1 MQEATTVQAGSFL
14 SVTTPF
20 GADVL
25 LLEGFSGREAISE
38 PFHFELRMRSSQTAL
53 AASSIVGQSATV
65 TVQTQGGSARYFN
78 GIVTR
83 FAQVGADATQGYY
96 SAALAPRLW
105 LARLGSDRA
114 IYQNLSALDIVQQVL
129 SSFGVTV
136 KQSTTGTYAVREY
149 CVQYDES
156 PFDFISRLMEE
167 EGIFYFFTFA
177 NGSHTMVL
185 ADSPSA
191 HEPIAG
197 VSQLW
202 FSSDSVA
209 HSASERVSAFELV
222 TGLTERTHIVA
233 DYDYTAATVST
244 ATSSA
249 SGGVTNGTRYIFP
262 GRYAQAADSTRTAD
276 LRLAAQQIGQQTGRG
291 ASACYV
297 LSAGSS
303 FMLGGHANAAV
314 NASYVVRAVEHR
326 ATNGQYSND
335 FVVFPSSVPFRPPLV
350 TPRPVVA
357 GNHTALVTGSSGEE
371 IWTDAQGR
379 IKVKF
384 HWDRSSTANENTSC
398 WVRVAQTVAGNGWGH
413 FFLPRVGQEVIV
425 SYVDGDP
432 DRPLVTGSVYNQS
445 STLPYAQPSMQTR
458 STIMSRSSKGGT
470 AGNEIRME
478 DKTGSEELYLHAQ
491 KDMNV
496 SIENALATT
505 VIAGNETHTIQKG
518 DRTVDVQTGKETH
531 TVKGTRTLDV
541 TGDETHTNHAKFT
554 HDVTGDYTL
563 KVSGNLTIDVTG
575 SITFK
580 SGTSLAVQAGT
591 SLSSQAG
598 TTLENKAGTTL
609 TLQGLEVQSKAS
621 ATQTVDGGGMLSL
634 KGGLVKLN

>member
-1 MQEATTVQAGSFL
+1 MPAVTTVQTGSFL
-14 SVTTPF
+14 SVSTPF
-20 GADVL
+20 GENVL
-25 LLEGFSGREAISE
+25 LLEGFAGREAISE
-38 PFHFELRMRSSQTAL
+38 LFHFELRMRSTDDSLSPAK
-53 AASSIVGQSATV
+53 IVGKTATV
-65 TVQTQGGSARYFN
+65 TLQAPGGTPRYFS

-83 FAQVGADATQGYY
+83 FAQVGADASYGYY
-96 SAALAPRLW
+96 SAALAPSLW
-105 LARLGSDRA
+105 LATLGSDRV
-114 IYQNLSALDIVQQVL
+114 IYQSMTALDIIQKVL
-129 SSFGVTV
+129 APFNITI
-136 KQSTTGTYAVREY
+136 KQNTTGTYETREY

-156 PFDFISRLMEE
+156 PFQFVSRLMEE

-191 HEPIAG
+191 HQPIAAP
-197 VSQLW
+197 STLR

-209 HSASERVSAFELV
+209 HDPSERVSAFELV

-233 DYDYTAATVST
+233 DYDFTSATVST
-244 ATSSA
+244 ATSDA
-249 SGGVTNGTRYIFP
+249 SGGATNGTRYIFP
-262 GRYAQAADSTRTAD
+262 GRYAQASDSGNTAK
-276 LRLAAQQIGQQTGRG
+276 LRLAAQQVGQQTGHG
-291 ASACYV
+291 ASACCT
-297 LSAGSS
+297 LTAGSTFTLS
-303 FMLGGHANAAV
+303 GHANSAV
-314 NASYVVRAVEHR
+314 NATYVVRAVKHS
-326 ATNGQYSND
+326 ATNDIYTNE

-357 GNHTALVTGSSGEE
+357 GNHTAVVSGSTGEE
-371 IWTDAQGR
+371 IWTDSYGR

-384 HWDRSSTANENTSC
+384 HWDRSTTQNENTSC

-432 DRPLVTGSVYNQS
+432 DRPLVTGSVYNES
-445 STLPYAQPSMQTR
+445 NALPYAQPSMQTR
-458 STIMSRSSKGGT
+458 STIMSRSSKGGS

-531 TVKGTRTLDV
+531 NVKGTRALDV

-554 HDVTGDYTL
+554 HNVTGDYTL
-563 KVSGNLTIDVTG
+563 KVTGNLTIDVSG

-580 SGTSLAVQAGT
+580 SGTSLTAQAGT
-591 SLSSQAG
+591 SLSNQAG

-609 TLQGLEVQSKAS
+609 TIEGLEVQSKAS
-621 ATQTVDGGGMLSL
+621 AAGTVDGGGMLTL
-634 KGGLVKLN
+634 KGGLVKIN

>member
-1 MQEATTVQAGSFL
+1 MLQATTVQAGSFL
-14 SVTTPF
+14 SLSTPF

-25 LLEGFSGREAISE
+25 LLEGFAGREAVSE
-38 PFHFELRMRSSQTAL
+38 PFHFDLRMRSTNTAL
-53 AASSIVGQSATV
+53 SAQSIVGQSATV
-65 TVQTQGGSARYFN
+65 TLQTKTGAARYFN

-83 FAQVGADATQGYY
+83 FAQVGADASYGYY

-105 LARLGSDRA
+105 LATLGSDRA
-114 IYQNLSALDIVQQVL
+114 IFQNLSTLDIVTQVL

-136 KQSTTGTYAVREY
+136 KQSTTGSYAVREY

-156 PFDFISRLMEE
+156 PFQFISRLMEE

-191 HEPIAG
+191 HEPVANA
-197 VSQLW
+197 SQLW
-202 FSSDSVA
+202 FSSDSAA
-209 HSASERVSAFELV
+209 HSPSERVSAFELV

-233 DYDYTAATVST
+233 DYHYTSAAVST
-244 ATSSA
+244 ATSTA
-249 SGGVTNGTRYIFP
+249 SGGVTNGTRYTFP
-262 GRYAQAADSTRTAD
+262 GRYAQTSDSTRTAD
-276 LRLAAQQIGQQTGRG
+276 LRLAAQRVGQETGLG
-291 ASACYV
+291 ASACYA
-297 LSAGSS
+297 LAAGSS
-303 FMLGGHANAAV
+303 FSLGGHPNGAL
-314 NASYVVRAVEHR
+314 NASYVVRSVEHS
-326 ATNGQYSND
+326 ATNEHYANE
-335 FVVFPSSVPFRPPLV
+335 FVVFPSSVPFRPSLV
-350 TPRPVVA
+350 TPRPLVA
-357 GNHTALVTGSSGEE
+357 GSHTATVTGSSGEE
-371 IWTDAQGR
+371 IWTDAYGR
-379 IKVKF
+379 IKIKF
-384 HWDRSSTANENTSC
+384 HWDRSSGADENSSC

-413 FFLPRVGQEVIV
+413 VFLPRVGQEVIV

-445 STLPYAQPSMQTR
+445 STLPFGLPSLQTR

-496 SIENALATT
+496 SIENALSTT

-518 DRTVDVQTGKETH
+518 DRSVDVQTGKETH
-531 TVKGTRTLDV
+531 TVKGTRSLDV

-563 KVSGNLTIDVTG
+563 KVSGNLTIDVSG
-575 SITFK
+575 SITLK
-580 SGTSLAVQAGT
+580 SGTSLTAQAGT
-591 SLSSQAG
+591 SLTNQAG

-609 TLQGLEVQSKAS
+609 TNQGLEVQSKAS
-621 ATQTVDGGGMLSL
+621 ATQTVDGGGMLTL

>member
-1 MQEATTVQAGSFL
+1 MPAVTTVQTGSFL
-14 SVTTPF
+14 SVSTPF
-20 GADVL
+20 GENVL

-38 PFHFELRMRSSQTAL
+38 PFHFELRMRSTNTAL
-53 AASSIVGQSATV
+53 SAASIVGKSATV
-65 TVQTQGGSARYFN
+65 TLQSPGGSARYFN

-83 FAQVGADATQGYY
+83 FAQVGADTAYGYY
-96 SAALAPRLW
+96 SAALAPSLW
-105 LARLGSDRA
+105 LATLGCDRV
-114 IYQNLSALDIVQQVL
+114 IYQNLSVPDIIQKVL
-129 SSFGVTV
+129 SPFNVTV
-136 KQSTTGTYAVREY
+136 KQSTTGTYAAREY

-156 PFDFISRLMEE
+156 PFHFVSRLMEE

-177 NGSHTMVL
+177 DGSHTMVL

-191 HEPIAG
+191 HEPTANA
-197 VSQLW
+197 SNLW
-202 FSSDSVA
+202 FSSDAKA
-209 HSASERVSAFELV
+209 HSPSERVAEFEFV

-233 DYDYTAATVST
+233 DYDFTSAAVST

-249 SGGVTNGTRYIFP
+249 TGGVTNGTRYTFP
-262 GRYAQAADSTRTAD
+262 GRYAQASDSDHTAA
-276 LRLAAQQIGQQTGRG
+276 LRLAAQQVGQQTGRG
-291 ASACYV
+291 LSACYA
-297 LSAGSS
+297 LTAGST
-303 FMLGGHANAAV
+303 FTLGGHANSAV
-314 NASYVVRAVEHR
+314 NATYVVRAVEHS
-326 ATNGQYSND
+326 ATNDVYSNE

-357 GNHTALVTGSSGEE
+357 GNHTAVVSGSTGEE
-371 IWTDAQGR
+371 IWTDSYGR

-384 HWDRSSTANENTSC
+384 HWDRSTTRNENTSC

-445 STLPYAQPSMQTR
+445 STLPYEQPSMQTR
-458 STIMSRSSKGGT
+458 STIMSRSSKGGS

-531 TVKGTRTLDV
+531 TVKGTRALDV

-554 HDVTGDYTL
+554 HNVTGDYTL
-563 KVSGNLTIDVTG
+563 KVSGNLTIDVSG

-580 SGTSLAVQAGT
+580 SGTSLTAQAGT
-591 SLSSQAG
+591 SLSNQAG

-609 TLQGLEVQSKAS
+609 TLEGLEVQGKAS
-621 ATQTVDGGGMLSL
+621 AAATVDGGGMLTL
-634 KGGLVKLN
+634 KGGLVKIN

>member
-1 MQEATTVQAGSFL
+1 MPQVTTVQSGSFL

-20 GADVL
+20 GEDVL

-38 PFHFELRMRSSQTAL
+38 PFHFELRMRSTNPAL
-53 AASSIVGQSATV
+53 SAASIVGKSATV
-65 TVQTQGGSARYFN
+65 TIQTHGGTPRYFN

-83 FAQVGADATQGYY
+83 FAQVGADAAYGYY

-105 LARLGSDRA
+105 LATLGSDRV
-114 IYQNLSALDIVQQVL
+114 IYQNMTVLDIVEKAL
-129 SSFGVTV
+129 SGLGITV
-136 KQSTTGTYAVREY
+136 KKNTTGDYAAREY

-156 PFDFISRLMEE
+156 PFHFVSRLMEE

-191 HEPIAG
+191 HEATPNAG
-197 VSQLW
+197 KLW
-202 FSSDSVA
+202 FSGDSVA
-209 HSASERVSAFELV
+209 HSPAERVSSFELV

-233 DYDYTAATVST
+233 DYDFTSAAVST
-244 ATSSA
+244 ATSSSR
-249 SGGVTNGTRYIFP
+249 SGTTNGTRYTFP
-262 GRYAQAADSTRTAD
+262 GRYAQAKDSSRTAD
-276 LRLAAQQIGQQTGRG
+276 LRLAAQQVGQQTGRG
-291 ASACYV
+291 TSACFA
-297 LSAGSS
+297 LTAGSS
-303 FMLGGHANAAV
+303 FTLGGHANGAV
-314 NASYVVRAVEHR
+314 NANYVVRAVEHS
-326 ATNGQYSND
+326 ATNDQYTNE

-357 GNHTALVTGSSGEE
+357 GNHTATVSGSSGEE
-371 IWTDAQGR
+371 LWTDAYGR

-384 HWDRSSTANENTSC
+384 HWDRSWTEHENTSC

-432 DRPLVTGSVYNQS
+432 DRPLVTGCVYNKS
-445 STLPYAQPSMQTR
+445 STLPYEMPSMQTR
-458 STIMSRSSKGGT
+458 STIMSRSSKNGE

-491 KDMNV
+491 KDMNL

-505 VIAGNETHTIQKG
+505 VIAGNETHTVQKG
-518 DRTVDVQTGKETH
+518 DRVVDVQTGKETH
-531 TVKGTRTLDV
+531 TVKGTRLLDV
-541 TGDETHTNHAKFT
+541 TGDETHRNHAKFT

-563 KVSGNLTIDVTG
+563 KVSGNLTIDVSG

-580 SGTSLAVQAGT
+580 SGTSFSAKAGT
-591 SLSSQAG
+591 SLSNEAG
-598 TTLENKAGTTL
+598 TTLANKAGTTL
-609 TLQGLEVQSKAS
+609 TIEGLEVQGKAS
-621 ATQTVDGGGMLSL
+621 ATASVDGGGMLAL
-634 KGGLVKLN
+634 KGGIVKLN

>member
-14 SVTTPF
+14 AVSTPF

-38 PFHFELRMRSSQTAL
+38 PFHFELRMRSTQVAL

-65 TVQTQGGSARYFN
+65 TVQTPEGSARYFN

-83 FAQVGADATQGYY
+83 FAQVGADAGNGYY

-136 KQSTTGTYAVREY
+136 QQSTTGTYAVREY

-191 HEPIAG
+191 HEPVAN
-197 VSQLW
+197 VPQLW
-202 FSSDSVA
+202 FSSDSAA
-209 HSASERVSAFELV
+209 HSPSERVSAFELM

-233 DYDYTAATVST
+233 DYDYTAATIST

-249 SGGVTNGTRYIFP
+249 SGGVTNGTRYTFP
-262 GRYAQAADSTRTAD
+262 GRYAQASDSTRTAD
-276 LRLAAQQIGQQTGRG
+276 LRLAAQQIAQQTGRG
-291 ASACYV
+291 VSACYA
-297 LSAGSS
+297 LTAGAS
-303 FMLGGHANAAV
+303 FTLGGHANAAV
-314 NASYVVRAVEHR
+314 NANYVVRAVEHS
-326 ATNGQYSND
+326 ATNDRYSNE

-357 GNHTALVTGSSGEE
+357 GNHTATVTGSSGEE
-371 IWTDAQGR
+371 IWTDAYGR

-384 HWDRSSTANENTSC
+384 HWDRSSTSNENTSC

-470 AGNEIRME
+470 AGNEIRIE

-518 DRTVDVQTGKETH
+518 DRTIDVQTGKETH
-531 TVKGTRTLDV
+531 TVKGTRSLDV

-554 HDVTGDYTL
+554 HNVTGDYTL

-580 SGTSLAVQAGT
+580 SGTSLTAQAGT
-591 SLSSQAG
+591 SLSNQAG

-609 TLQGLEVQSKAS
+609 TIQGLEVQSKAS

>member
-1 MQEATTVQAGSFL
+1 MQEATTVQAGSLL

-38 PFHFELRMRSSQTAL
+38 PFHFELRMRSTQVAL

-65 TVQTQGGSARYFN
+65 TVQTPGGSARYFN

-83 FAQVGADATQGYY
+83 FAQVGADAAHGYY

-136 KQSTTGTYAVREY
+136 KPSTTGTYAVREY

-185 ADSPSA
+185 ADGPSA

-197 VSQLW
+197 VPQLW
-202 FSSDSVA
+202 FSSDSIS
-209 HSASERVSAFELV
+209 HSPSERVSAFELV

-233 DYDYTAATVST
+233 DYDYTAATIST

-249 SGGVTNGTRYIFP
+249 SGGVTNGTRYTFP
-262 GRYAQAADSTRTAD
+262 GRYAQASDSTRTAD

-291 ASACYV
+291 ASACYA
-297 LSAGSS
+297 LTAGSS
-303 FMLGGHANAAV
+303 FTLGGHANAAV
-314 NASYVVRAVEHR
+314 NANYVVRAVEHS
-326 ATNGQYSND
+326 ATNDQYSNE

-350 TPRPVVA
+350 TPRPVVP
-357 GNHTALVTGSSGEE
+357 GNHTATVTGSSGEE
-371 IWTDAQGR
+371 IWTDAYGR

-470 AGNEIRME
+470 AGNEIRIE

-531 TVKGTRTLDV
+531 TVKGTRSLDV

-563 KVSGNLTIDVTG
+563 KVSGNLTIDVSG

-580 SGTSLAVQAGT
+580 SGTSLTAQAGT
-591 SLSSQAG
+591 SLSNQAG

-609 TLQGLEVQSKAS
+609 TIQGLEVQSKAS
-621 ATQTVDGGGMLSL
+621 ATQTVDGGGMLTL

>member
-1 MQEATTVQAGSFL
+1 MTQVTTVQTGSFL

-38 PFHFELRMRSSQTAL
+38 PFHFELRMRSTQTAL
-53 AASSIVGQSATV
+53 SAASIVGQSATV
-65 TVQTQGGSARYFN
+65 TLQTQGGTARYFN

-83 FAQVGADATQGYY
+83 FAQVGADATGGYY

-105 LARLGSDRA
+105 LASLGSDRT
-114 IYQNLSALDIVQQVL
+114 IYQNMSALDIVQQVL
-129 SSFGVTV
+129 SGLGVTV
-136 KQSTTGTYAVREY
+136 KQSTTGTYVAREY

-191 HEPIAG
+191 HEPAPNA
-197 VSQLW
+197 SQLW

-209 HSASERVSAFELV
+209 HSPSERVSAFELV

-233 DYDYTAATVST
+233 DYDYTSAAVST

-249 SGGVTNGTRYIFP
+249 SGGMTNGTRYTFP
-262 GRYAQAADSTRTAD
+262 GRYAQASDSTRTAD

-291 ASACYV
+291 GSACYA
-297 LSAGSS
+297 LTAGST
-303 FMLGGHANAAV
+303 FTLGGHANSAV
-314 NASYVVRAVEHR
+314 NATYVVRSVEHS
-326 ATNGQYSND
+326 ATNDVYANE
-335 FVVFPSSVPFRPPLV
+335 FEVFPSSVPFRPPLV

-357 GNHTALVTGSSGEE
+357 GNHTATVTGSSGEE
-371 IWTDAQGR
+371 IWTDAYGR

-458 STIMSRSSKGGT
+458 STIMSRSSKGGS

-505 VIAGNETHTIQKG
+505 VIAGNETHTVQKG
-518 DRTVDVQTGKETH
+518 DRTVDVQKGNETH
-531 TVKGTRTLDV
+531 NVKGTRALDV

-554 HDVTGDYTL
+554 HNVTGDYTL
-563 KVSGNLTIDVTG
+563 KVSGNLTIDVSG

-580 SGTSLAVQAGT
+580 SGTSLTAQAGT
-591 SLSSQAG
+591 ALSNQAG

-609 TLQGLEVQSKAS
+609 TIQGLEVQAKAS
-621 ATQTVDGGGMLSL
+621 ATATVDGGGMLAL
-634 KGGLVKLN
+634 KGGLVKIN

>member
-1 MQEATTVQAGSFL
+1 MPEVTTVQTGCFL
-14 SVTTPF
+14 SVSTPF
-20 GADVL
+20 GDDKL

-38 PFHFELRMRSSQTAL
+38 PFHFELRMRSVDPAL
-53 AASSIVGQSATV
+53 SAASIVGKSATV
-65 TVQTQGGSARYFN
+65 TVQTSGGSARYFN

-83 FAQVGADATQGYY
+83 FAQVGADAAYGYY
-96 SAALAPRLW
+96 SAALAPSLW
-105 LARLGSDRA
+105 LATLGRDRV
-114 IYQNLSALDIVQQVL
+114 IYQSMSVLDIIQKVL
-129 SSFGVTV
+129 APFNVTV
-136 KQSTTGTYAVREY
+136 KQSTTGTYEAREY

-156 PFDFISRLMEE
+156 PFDFVSRLMEE

-177 NGSHTMVL
+177 NGSHTMML

-191 HEPIAG
+191 HEATAN
-197 VSQLW
+197 VSGLW

-209 HSASERVSAFELV
+209 HSPSERVATFELV

-233 DYDYTAATVST
+233 DYDFTSATVSS

-249 SGGVTNGTRYIFP
+249 TAGATNGTRYTFP
-262 GRYAQAADSTRTAD
+262 GRYVKTADSERTAD

-291 ASACYV
+291 TSACYA
-297 LSAGSS
+297 LTAGST
-303 FMLGGHANAAV
+303 FTLGGHANSAV
-314 NASYVVRAVEHR
+314 NTTYVARAVEHS
-326 ATNGQYSND
+326 ATNDVYTNE
-335 FVVFPSSVPFRPPLV
+335 FVVFPSTVPFRPPLV

-357 GNHTALVTGSSGEE
+357 GNHTAVVSGSTGEE
-371 IWTDAQGR
+371 IWTDAYGR

-384 HWDRSSTANENTSC
+384 HWDRSTTQNENTSC

-458 STIMSRSSKGGT
+458 STIMSRSSKGGS

-505 VIAGNETHTIQKG
+505 VIAGNETLTVQKG

-531 TVKGTRTLDV
+531 TVKGTRSLDV

-554 HDVTGDYTL
+554 HNVTGDYTL
-563 KVSGNLTIDVTG
+563 KVSGNLTIDVSG

-580 SGTSLAVQAGT
+580 SGTSLTSQAGT
-591 SLSSQAG
+591 SLSNQAG

-609 TLQGLEVQSKAS
+609 TVQGLEVQAKAS
-621 ATQTVDGGGMLSL
+621 ATATVDGGGMLAL

>member
-1 MQEATTVQAGSFL
+1 MPGATTVQTGSFL
-14 SVTTPF
+14 SVSTPF

-38 PFHFELRMRSSQTAL
+38 LFHFELRMRSANTAL
-53 AASSIVGQSATV
+53 SAASIVGKSATV
-65 TVQTQGGSARYFN
+65 TMQTQGGAPRYFN

-83 FAQVGADATQGYY
+83 FAQVGADAAYGYY
-96 SAALAPRLW
+96 SAALAPSLW
-105 LARLGSDRA
+105 LATLGSDRT
-114 IYQNLSALDIVQQVL
+114 IYQNLSVLDIVQKAL
-129 SSFGVTV
+129 APFNVTI
-136 KQSTTGTYAVREY
+136 KQSTTGTYAAREY

-156 PFDFISRLMEE
+156 PFHFVSRLMEE

-177 NGSHTMVL
+177 DGSHTMVL

-191 HEPIAG
+191 HEPIANA
-197 VSQLW
+197 SQLW
-202 FSSDSVA
+202 FSSDSIA
-209 HSASERVSAFELV
+209 HSPSERVSAFELV

-233 DYDYTAATVST
+233 DYDSTSAAVST
-244 ATSSA
+244 AKSTA
-249 SGGVTNGTRYIFP
+249 SGGTTNGTRYTFP
-262 GRYAQAADSTRTAD
+262 GRYAQASDSTRTAD
-276 LRLAAQQIGQQTGRG
+276 LRLAAHQVGQQTGKG
-291 ASACYV
+291 ASVCFA
-297 LSAGSS
+297 LTAGSS
-303 FMLGGHANAAV
+303 FTLGGHANSAV
-314 NASYVVRAVEHR
+314 NTTYVVRGVEHSS
-326 ATNGQYSND
+326 TNDYYTNE
-335 FVVFPSSVPFRPPLV
+335 FVVFPSAVPFRPPLV

-357 GNHTALVTGSSGEE
+357 GNHTATVSGSSGEE
-371 IWTDAQGR
+371 IWTDAYGR

-384 HWDRSSTANENTSC
+384 HWDRSDTQHENTSC

-445 STLPYAQPSMQTR
+445 STLPYEMPSMQTR
-458 STIMSRSSKGGT
+458 STIMSRSSKGGS

-478 DKTGSEELYLHAQ
+478 DKTGSEELFVHAQ

-505 VIAGNETHTIQKG
+505 VIAGNETHTVQQG

-531 TVKGTRTLDV
+531 TVKGTRSLDV

-554 HDVTGDYTL
+554 HNVTGDYTL
-563 KVSGNLTIDVTG
+563 KVTGNLTIDVSG

-580 SGTSLAVQAGT
+580 SGTSFASQAGT
-591 SLSSQAG
+591 SLSNQAG

-609 TLQGLEVQSKAS
+609 TVEGLEVQAKAS
-621 ATQTVDGGGMLSL
+621 ATATVDGGGMLAL

>member
-1 MQEATTVQAGSFL
+1 MPAVTTVQAGSFL
-14 SVTTPF
+14 SVSTPF

-38 PFHFELRMRSSQTAL
+38 PFHFELRMRSSNTAL
-53 AASSIVGQSATV
+53 SAASIVGQSATV
-65 TVQTQGGSARYFN
+65 TLQTQGGSARYFN

-83 FAQVGADATQGYY
+83 FAQVGADAANGYY

-105 LARLGSDRA
+105 LATLGSDRV
-114 IYQNLSALDIVQQVL
+114 IYQNLSVLDIIQKVL
-129 SSFGVTV
+129 SPFNVTV
-136 KQSTTGTYAVREY
+136 KQSTTGTYAAREY

-156 PFDFISRLMEE
+156 PFQFISRLMEE

-185 ADSPSA
+185 ADGPSA

-197 VSQLW
+197 ASQLW
-202 FSSDSVA
+202 FSSDSAA
-209 HSASERVSAFELV
+209 HSPSERVSAFELV

-233 DYDYTAATVST
+233 DYDFTSAAVST

-249 SGGVTNGTRYIFP
+249 SSGVTNGTRYTFP
-262 GRYAQAADSTRTAD
+262 GRYAQASDSTHTAD
-276 LRLAAQQIGQQTGRG
+276 LRLAALQIGQQTGRG
-291 ASACYV
+291 ASACYA
-297 LSAGSS
+297 LTAGSS
-303 FMLGGHANAAV
+303 FTLGGHANSAV
-314 NASYVVRAVEHR
+314 NTSYVVRAVEHS
-326 ATNGQYSND
+326 AANDVYNND

-357 GNHTALVTGSSGEE
+357 GNHTATVSGSTGEE
-371 IWTDAQGR
+371 IWTDSFGR

-384 HWDRSSTANENTSC
+384 HWDRSDTQNENTSC
-398 WVRVAQTVAGNGWGH
+398 WVRVAQTVAGSGWGH
-413 FFLPRVGQEVIV
+413 FFLPRVGHEVIV

-458 STIMSRSSKGGT
+458 STIMSRSSKGGS

-478 DKTGSEELYLHAQ
+478 DKTGSEELFLHAQ
-491 KDMNV
+491 KDMTV

-531 TVKGTRTLDV
+531 TVKGTRSLDV
-541 TGDETHTNHAKFT
+541 TGDETHTNHAKYT

-563 KVSGNLTIDVTG
+563 KVSGNLTIDVSG

-580 SGTSLAVQAGT
+580 SGTSLTAQAGT
-591 SLSSQAG
+591 ALSNQAG

-609 TLQGLEVQSKAS
+609 TLQGLEVQCKAS
-621 ATQTVDGGGMLSL
+621 AAATVDGGGMLTV
-634 KGGLVKLN
+634 KGGLVKIN

>member
-1 MQEATTVQAGSFL
+1 MPGATTVQTGSFL
-14 SVTTPF
+14 SVSTPF

-38 PFHFELRMRSSQTAL
+38 LFHFELRMRSTNTAL
-53 AASSIVGQSATV
+53 SAASIVGKSATV
-65 TVQTQGGSARYFN
+65 TLQTQGGSPRYFN

-83 FAQVGADATQGYY
+83 FAQVGADAAHGYY
-96 SAALAPRLW
+96 SAALAPTLW
-105 LARLGSDRA
+105 LATLGSDRT
-114 IYQNLSALDIVQQVL
+114 IYQNLSVLDIVQQAL
-129 SSFGVTV
+129 APFNVTI
-136 KQSTTGTYAVREY
+136 KQSTTGTYAAREY

-156 PFDFISRLMEE
+156 PFHFVSRLMEE
-167 EGIFYFFTFA
+167 EGIFYFFAFA
-177 NGSHTMVL
+177 DGSHTMVL

-191 HEPIAG
+191 HEPTANA
-197 VSQLW
+197 SQLW

-209 HSASERVSAFELV
+209 HSPSERVSEFELV

-233 DYDYTAATVST
+233 DYDYTSAAVST

-249 SGGVTNGTRYIFP
+249 SGGTTNGTRYTFP
-262 GRYAQAADSTRTAD
+262 GRYAQASDSTRTAD
-276 LRLAAQQIGQQTGRG
+276 LRLAAHQIGQQTGKG
-291 ASACYV
+291 ASVCFA
-297 LSAGSS
+297 LTAGSS
-303 FMLGGHANAAV
+303 FTLGGHANSAV
-314 NASYVVRAVEHR
+314 NTTYVVRAVEHSS
-326 ATNGQYSND
+326 TNDYYTNE
-335 FVVFPSSVPFRPPLV
+335 FVVFPSAVPFRPPLV

-357 GNHTALVTGSSGEE
+357 GNHTATVSGSSGEE
-371 IWTDAQGR
+371 IWTDAYGR

-384 HWDRSSTANENTSC
+384 HWDRSDTQNENTSC

-445 STLPYAQPSMQTR
+445 STLPYEMPSMQTR
-458 STIMSRSSKGGT
+458 STIMSRSSKGGS

-478 DKTGSEELYLHAQ
+478 DKTGSEELFVHAQ

-505 VIAGNETHTIQKG
+505 VIAGNETHTVQKG

-531 TVKGTRTLDV
+531 TVKGTRSLDV

-554 HDVTGDYTL
+554 HNVTGDYTL
-563 KVSGNLTIDVTG
+563 KVSGTLTIDVSG

-580 SGTSLAVQAGT
+580 SGTSFASQAGT
-591 SLSSQAG
+591 SLSNQAG

-609 TLQGLEVQSKAS
+609 TIQGLEVQAKAS
-621 ATQTVDGGGMLSL
+621 ATATVDGGGMLAL

>member
-1 MQEATTVQAGSFL
+1 MPQVTTVQTGSFL
-14 SVTTPF
+14 SVSSPF

-25 LLEGFSGREAISE
+25 VLEGFSGREAISE
-38 PFHFELRMRSSQTAL
+38 PFHFELRMRSTNTAL
-53 AASSIVGQSATV
+53 SPASIVGQSVTV
-65 TVQTQGGSARYFN
+65 TVQTQGGAARYFN

-83 FAQVGADATQGYY
+83 FAQVGADAANGYY

-105 LARLGSDRA
+105 LATLGSDRT

-129 SSFGVTV
+129 SGLGITV
-136 KQSTTGTYAVREY
+136 KKSTTGTYAVREY

-156 PFDFISRLMEE
+156 PFQFVSRLMEE

-191 HEPIAG
+191 HEPTPNA
-197 VSQLW
+197 SQLW
-202 FSSDSVA
+202 VSSDSVA
-209 HSASERVSAFELV
+209 HSPAERVSAFELV

-233 DYDYTAATVST
+233 DYDFTSAAIST
-244 ATSSA
+244 ATSDA
-249 SGGVTNGTRYIFP
+249 TSGTTNGTRYTFP
-262 GRYAQAADSTRTAD
+262 GRYAQASDSTRTAD
-276 LRLAAQQIGQQTGRG
+276 LRLAAQQVGQQTGKG
-291 ASACYV
+291 TSVCFA
-297 LSAGSS
+297 LTAGSS
-303 FMLGGHANAAV
+303 FNLGGHANSAV
-314 NASYVVRAVEHR
+314 NASYVVRAVEHS
-326 ATNGQYSND
+326 ATNDQYRNE

-357 GNHTALVTGSSGEE
+357 GNHTATVSGSSGEE
-371 IWTDAQGR
+371 IWTDAYGR

-384 HWDRSSTANENTSC
+384 HWDRSNTQNENTSC

-432 DRPLVTGSVYNQS
+432 DRPLVTGCVYNQS
-445 STLPYAQPSMQTR
+445 STLPYAMPSMQTR
-458 STIMSRSSKGGT
+458 STIMSRSSKSGT

-478 DKTGSEELYLHAQ
+478 DKTDSEELYLHAQ

-505 VIAGNETHTIQKG
+505 VIAGNETHTVQKG

-531 TVKGTRTLDV
+531 TVKGTRSLDV

-563 KVSGNLTIDVTG
+563 KVSGNLTIDVSG

-580 SGTSLAVQAGT
+580 SGTSFSSKAGT
-591 SLSSQAG
+591 SMANEAG

-609 TLQGLEVQSKAS
+609 TIEGLELQGKAS
-621 ATQTVDGGGMLSL
+621 ATATVDGGGMLAL

>member
-1 MQEATTVQAGSFL
+1 MPASTTVQTGSFL
-14 SVTTPF
+14 SVSTPF
-20 GADVL
+20 GENVL

-38 PFHFELRMRSSQTAL
+38 LFHFELRMRSTNEAL
-53 AASSIVGQSATV
+53 SPASIVGKTATV
-65 TVQTQGGSARYFN
+65 TLQTLGGSPRYFS

-83 FAQVGADATQGYY
+83 FAQVGADAAYGYY
-96 SAALAPRLW
+96 SAALAPSLW
-105 LARLGSDRA
+105 LATLGSDRV
-114 IYQNLSALDIVQQVL
+114 IYQSLSTLDIIQKVL
-129 SSFGVTV
+129 SPFNVTI
-136 KQSTTGTYAVREY
+136 KQSTTGTYAAREY

-156 PFDFISRLMEE
+156 PFQFISRLMEE
-167 EGIFYFFTFA
+167 DGIFYFFTFA

-191 HEPIAG
+191 HEAMTAP
-197 VSQLW
+197 STLW

-209 HSASERVSAFELV
+209 HSPAERVSDFELV

-233 DYDYTAATVST
+233 DYDYTSAAVSSATSAATS
-244 ATSSA
+244 
-249 SGGVTNGTRYIFP
+249 GVTNGTRYIFP
-262 GRYAQAADSTRTAD
+262 GRYPTTTNGTQTAN
-276 LRLAAQQIGQQTGRG
+276 LRLAAQQVGQQTGLG
-291 ASACYV
+291 ASACYA
-297 LSAGSS
+297 LTAGST
-303 FMLGGHANAAV
+303 FTLGGHANSTV
-314 NASYVVRAVEHR
+314 NANYVVRSVEHS
-326 ATNGQYSND
+326 AANEVYTNK
-335 FVVFPSSVPFRPPLV
+335 FAVFPSSVPFRPPLV

-357 GNHTALVTGSSGEE
+357 GNHTAVVSGSTGEE
-371 IWTDAQGR
+371 IWTDSFGR

-384 HWDRSSTANENTSC
+384 HWDRSTTQNENTSC

-432 DRPLVTGSVYNQS
+432 DRPLVTGSVYNES

-458 STIMSRSSKGGT
+458 STIMSRSSKGGS

-531 TVKGTRTLDV
+531 TVKGTRSLDV

-554 HDVTGDYTL
+554 HNVTGDYTL
-563 KVSGNLTIDVTG
+563 KVSGNLTIDVSG

-580 SGTSLAVQAGT
+580 SGTSLTSQAGT
-591 SLSSQAG
+591 SLTNQAG
-598 TTLENKAGTTL
+598 TTLETKAGTTL
-609 TLQGLEVQSKAS
+609 TLEGLEVQGKAS
-621 ATQTVDGGGMLSL
+621 AAATVDGGGMLTL
-634 KGGLVKLN
+634 KGGLVKIN

>member
-1 MQEATTVQAGSFL
+1 MQQATTVQAGSFL
-14 SVTTPF
+14 SVSTPF

-38 PFHFELRMRSSQTAL
+38 PFHFELRMRSTNTAL
-53 AASSIVGQSATV
+53 SAASIVGQSATV
-65 TVQTQGGSARYFN
+65 TIQTQSGAVRYFN

-83 FAQVGADATQGYY
+83 FAQVGADATYGYY

-105 LARLGSDRA
+105 LATLGSDRV
-114 IYQNLSALDIVQQVL
+114 IYQNLSVLAIVQQVL
-129 SSFGVTV
+129 SNLNVTV

-156 PFDFISRLMEE
+156 PFNFISRLMEE

-191 HEPIAG
+191 HEPGANA
-197 VSQLW
+197 SPLW
-202 FSSDSVA
+202 FSSDSVT
-209 HSASERVSAFELV
+209 HSASERVSGFELI

-233 DYDYTAATVST
+233 DYDYTSAAVST
-244 ATSSA
+244 ATSTA
-249 SGGVTNGTRYIFP
+249 SGGVTNGTRYTFP
-262 GRYAQAADSTRTAD
+262 GRYAQASDSTRTAD
-276 LRLAAQQIGQQTGRG
+276 LRLAAQQLGQQSGRG
-291 ASACYV
+291 VSACYS
-297 LSAGSS
+297 LAAGAS
-303 FMLGGHANAAV
+303 FTLGGHPNSAL
-314 NASYVVRAVEHR
+314 NASYVVRSVEHS
-326 ATNGQYSND
+326 ASNDIYSNE
-335 FVVFPSSVPFRPPLV
+335 FTVFPSSVPFRPPLV
-350 TPRPVVA
+350 APRPVVA
-357 GNHTALVTGSSGEE
+357 GNHTATVTGSSGEE
-371 IWTDAQGR
+371 IWTDAYGR

-384 HWDRSSTANENTSC
+384 HWDRTSTADENSSC
-398 WVRVAQTVAGNGWGH
+398 WVRVAQTIAGNGWGH
-413 FFLPRVGQEVIV
+413 VFLPRVGQEVIV

-445 STLPYAQPSMQTR
+445 STLPYALPSMQTR

-478 DKTGSEELYLHAQ
+478 DKTGSEELYVHAQ
-491 KDMNV
+491 KDMTV
-496 SIENALATT
+496 AIENALSTT
-505 VIAGNETHTIQKG
+505 VTGGNETHTISKG

-531 TVKGTRTLDV
+531 TVKGTRSLTV
-541 TGDETHTNHAKFT
+541 TGDETHTNSAKFT
-554 HDVTGDYTL
+554 HNVTGDYTL

-575 SITFK
+575 SITLK
-580 SGTSLAVQAGT
+580 SGTSLAIQAGT

-609 TLQGLEVQSKAS
+609 TDQGLEVQIKAS
-621 ATQTVDGGGMLSL
+621 ATGTIDGGGMLAL
-634 KGGLVKLN
+634 KGGLVKIN

>member
-1 MQEATTVQAGSFL
+1 MPGVTTVQTGSFL
-14 SVTTPF
+14 SVSTPF
-20 GADVL
+20 GENVL
-25 LLEGFSGREAISE
+25 LLEGFAGREAISE
-38 PFHFELRMRSSQTAL
+38 LFHFELRMRSADASL
-53 AASSIVGQSATV
+53 SAAKIVGKTATV
-65 TVQTQGGSARYFN
+65 TLQAPGGSPRYFS

-83 FAQVGADATQGYY
+83 FAQVGADATYGYY
-96 SAALAPRLW
+96 SAALAPSLW
-105 LARLGSDRA
+105 LATLGSDRV
-114 IYQNLSALDIVQQVL
+114 IYQSMSVLDIVQKVL
-129 SSFGVTV
+129 SPFNVTI
-136 KQSTTGTYAVREY
+136 KQSTTGTYEAREY

-156 PFDFISRLMEE
+156 PFQFVSRLMEE

-191 HEPIAG
+191 HQPIAAP
-197 VSQLW
+197 STLR

-209 HSASERVSAFELV
+209 HDASERVSAFQLV

-233 DYDYTAATVST
+233 DYDFTSATVSSGT
-244 ATSSA
+244 SDATS
-249 SGGVTNGTRYIFP
+249 GMTNGTRYTFP
-262 GRYAQAADSTRTAD
+262 GRYAQASQSTSTAG
-276 LRLAAQQIGQQTGRG
+276 LRLAAQQVGQQTGHG
-291 ASACYV
+291 ASACCT
-297 LSAGSS
+297 LTAGSTFTLS
-303 FMLGGHANAAV
+303 GHANSAV
-314 NASYVVRAVEHR
+314 NATYVVRTVEHS
-326 ATNGQYSND
+326 ATNDVYTNE

-357 GNHTALVTGSSGEE
+357 GNHTAVVSGSTGEE
-371 IWTDAQGR
+371 IWTDSYGR

-384 HWDRSSTANENTSC
+384 HWDRSTTQNENTSC
-398 WVRVAQTVAGNGWGH
+398 WVRVAQTVAGSGWGH

-432 DRPLVTGSVYNQS
+432 DRPLVTGSVYNES
-445 STLPYAQPSMQTR
+445 NALPYAQPSMQTR
-458 STIMSRSSKGGT
+458 STIMSRSSKGGS

-531 TVKGTRTLDV
+531 
-541 TGDETHTNHAKFT
+541 N
-554 HDVTGDYTL
+554 VTGDYTL
-563 KVSGNLTIDVTG
+563 KVTGNLTIDVSG

-580 SGTSLAVQAGT
+580 SGTSLTSQAGT
-591 SLSSQAG
+591 SLSNQAG

-609 TLQGLEVQSKAS
+609 TIEGLEVQSKAS
-621 ATQTVDGGGMLSL
+621 AAGTVDGGGMLTL
-634 KGGLVKLN
+634 KGGLVKIN